1 MKFYKAMKLVVIG
14 GLILAFMV
22 PELQAQAGRGKG
34 RLKGIVIDEQ
44 GNHVANANVEIIWH
58 RRERKDKDVKR
69 ETKTNDKGRFVFMNL
84 GYGNWEIFVEA
95 RGYKPAQKMA
105 LVSELS
111 NNPTVKIVMKKRAQ
125 VVAKKKLKESVSLVD
140 KANQLFAEAKFAEAQ
155 ELYEKFLEKQPDF
168 YQTHLYIGNCH
179 KEKGEYDQA
188 MAQFRKALEK
198 APADGDPKD
207 IQEKAKI
214 QAAIGDLYIRKNDL
228 KAAQEYFQKS
238 LDLSPKDEILAYN
251 VGEIFFSNNKTQEA
265 IHYFKLAAS
274 IKPDWADPHLK
285 LGYTYLN
292 SGDYKSAIG
301 SFNKFLELAP
311 DSDQAESIKEVIK
324 SLKDM

>member
-1 MKFYKAMKLVVIG
+1 MKFYKAMKLVVIV

-44 GNHVANANVEIIWH
+44 GTYVVDAKVEIVWH
-58 RRERKDKDVKR
+58 LDKRIKR
-69 ETKTNDKGRFVFMNL
+69 QGKTDDRGRFVFMNL
-84 GYGNWEIFVEA
+84 GSGNWQVFVEA
-95 RGYKPAQKMA
+95 KGYRSVQKMA
-105 LVSELS
+105 NVMQLT
-111 NNPTVKIVMKKRAQ
+111 NNPVVKIVMRKS
-125 VVAKKKLKESVSLVD
+125 VPVEAKKKVEEGASLVD

-155 ELYEKFLEKQPDF
+155 ELYEQFLEKQPKF

-188 MAQFRKALEK
+188 MAQYQKALEK
-198 APADGDPKD
+198 APADGD
-207 IQEKAKI
+207 IQEKAKV

-228 KAAQEYFQKS
+228 KAAQEYFKKS
-238 LDLSPKDEILAYN
+238 LDLSPNDEILAYN

-292 SGDYKSAIG
+292 AGDYKSAIA
-301 SFNKFLELAP
+301 SFSKFLKLDP
-311 DSDQAESIKEVIK
+311 DSDQADTIKEVIK
-324 SLKDM
+324 SLKDL

>member
-1 MKFYKAMKLVVIG
+1 MKCYKAMKLVLTAAI
-14 GLILAFMV
+14 ILAFMV
-22 PELQAQAGRGKG
+22 SGLYAQAGRGKG

-44 GNHVANANVEIIWH
+44 GNHVVGAKVEIVWH
-58 RRERKDKDVKR
+58 LDKGVKR
-69 ETKTNDKGRFVFMNL
+69 QGKTDDSGRFVFMNL
-84 GYGNWEIFVEA
+84 GSGNWQVFVEA
-95 RGYKPAQKMA
+95 GGYKPAQKMA
-105 LVSELS
+105 NVMQLT
-111 NNPTVKIVMKKRAQ
+111 NNPVVKIVMKKSVQ
-125 VVAKKKLKESVSLVD
+125 VEVKKKLEESVSLID
-140 KANQLFAEAKFAEAQ
+140 KADQLFAEAKFDEAQ
-155 ELYEKFLEKQPDF
+155 ALYEQFLEKQPDF

-188 MAQFRKALEK
+188 MVQYKKALEK
-198 APADGDPKD
+198 APADGEPRD

-228 KAAQEYFQKS
+228 KAAQAYFQKS

-251 VGEIFFSNNKTQEA
+251 VGEIFFSNNKTPEA

-274 IKPDWADPHLK
+274 IKPGWADPHLK

-292 SGDYKSAIG
+292 AGDYKNALD

-311 DSDQAESIKEVIK
+311 DSDQADSIKEVIK
-324 SLKDM
+324 SLKEM